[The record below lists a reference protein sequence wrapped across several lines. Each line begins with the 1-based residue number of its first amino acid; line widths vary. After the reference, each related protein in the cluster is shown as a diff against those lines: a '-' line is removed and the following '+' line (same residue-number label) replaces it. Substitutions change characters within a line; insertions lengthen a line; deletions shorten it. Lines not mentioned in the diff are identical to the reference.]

1 VIVMYQKPTVPSC
14 LILSFTLVLHAALLA
29 ACARREASPAPAAA
43 APGPSSAR
51 GASPASLLPPPNA
64 NTTAPSRGTLADR
77 LAAEG
82 AARPRSGPHVE
93 EVTAALRS
101 AGVSVGSLTQVL
113 GRTIGAR
120 YCASTA
126 TAAGVAV
133 AVCEFSDDAEA
144 ARGLEYSH
152 RQFDRL
158 VPGRTLLR
166 NRGTVLTLTPG
177 EAGRAPAPDTSRA
190 AAVFA
195 SL

>member
-1 VIVMYQKPTVPSC
+1 MTPKPTATRP
-14 LILSFTLVLHAALLA
+14 LTLPLTLAFGAALVASCMRRDA
-29 ACARREASPAPAAA
+29 APPPPHPPAAA
-43 APGPSSAR
+43 TSAR
-51 GASPASLLPPPNA
+51 VMARSQAAPPNA
-64 NTTAPSRGTLADR
+64 DPKNPTRGTLADR
-77 LAAEG
+77 LTAEV
-82 AARPRSGPHVE
+82 ATRPPTGLRVE
-93 EVTAALRS
+93 DVTAAFRS
-101 AGVSVGSLTQVL
+101 AGVPVGPLTQVL

-126 TAAGVAV
+126 TPAGVAM
-133 AVCEFSDDAEA
+133 AICEFADEAEA
-144 ARGLEYSH
+144 ARGLDYSR

-177 EAGRAPAPDTSRA
+177 DPSSVPATDAGRA